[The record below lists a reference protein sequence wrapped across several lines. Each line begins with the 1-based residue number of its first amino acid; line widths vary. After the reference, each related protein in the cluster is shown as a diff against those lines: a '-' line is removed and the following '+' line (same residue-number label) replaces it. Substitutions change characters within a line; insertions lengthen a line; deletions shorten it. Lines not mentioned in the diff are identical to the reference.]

1 MGRGRWTAVAVLA
14 AFAAFVG
21 NAAAITNGKP
31 DGNAHPNVGALY
43 ARAPGHQLQQFC
55 SGSLVA
61 PGIFL
66 TAGHC
71 VAVINSVPG
80 AQMFVTFAPTF
91 DRGSLIRA
99 TGSTLD
105 PAFGQ
110 LSDPN
115 VGADPHDIAVVQFDP
130 DARAAAGIR
139 PVILPPVGAL
149 DVLLKFLKHDR
160 SWSHAGERGHER
172 MGPFASTVTRT
183 TKSVRDDGDGRSSTA
198 VFVDVGYG
206 ATDINQQF
214 SDGIRRSA
222 ASGDPKLV
230 GDNWLILSQ
239 DASKGFGGTCVGDS
253 GGPQFVGPVEVSIT
267 IDGDPDCTLFGI
279 NLRLDT
285 TTARSF
291 LSSVGVPLR

>member
-110 LSDPN
+110 LSDLLSEGQN
-115 VGADPHDIAVVQFDP
+115 FEG
-130 DARAAAGIR
+130 GI
-139 PVILPPVGAL
+139 
-149 DVLLKFLKHDR
+149 
-160 SWSHAGERGHER
+160 
-172 MGPFASTVTRT
+172 T
-183 TKSVRDDGDGRSSTA
+183 STA
-198 VFVDVGYG
+198 EKH
-206 ATDINQQF
+206 
-214 SDGIRRSA
+214 SDA
-222 ASGDPKLV
+222 
-230 GDNWLILSQ
+230 DN
-239 DASKGFGGTCVGDS
+239 
-253 GGPQFVGPVEVSIT
+253 E
-267 IDGDPDCTLFGI
+267 
-279 NLRLDT
+279 
-285 TTARSF
+285 
-291 LSSVGVPLR
+291 